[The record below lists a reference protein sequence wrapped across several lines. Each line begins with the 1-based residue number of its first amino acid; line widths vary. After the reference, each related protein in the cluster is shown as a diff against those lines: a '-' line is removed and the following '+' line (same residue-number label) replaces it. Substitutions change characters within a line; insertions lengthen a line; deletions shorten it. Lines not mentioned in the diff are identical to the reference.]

1 MPMSTTPTSMQVVDV
16 THFGPPEVLQP
27 GRRSRPEPAPG
38 DVLIK
43 VAAAGVN
50 RADLMQRQGH
60 YPPPPG
66 APDILGLEVS
76 GTIAAVGHGRSEW
89 QTGDEVCA
97 LLAGGGYAEYVV
109 VPASLCLPVPKGVPL
124 VDAAAIPEAACTVW
138 TNVFGHAHLAAGE
151 VFLCHGGSS
160 GIGTMAVPLARA
172 LGARVFATA
181 GSAEKGAACERL
193 GAERAINYRV
203 EDFVEVI
210 RLATGGR
217 GADVILDMVGAA
229 YLQRNLSLLNTDGRL
244 VLIALMSGAKAE
256 IDLRPLV
263 SRRLVLTG
271 SVLRPRPV
279 DEKAAIVRAVRHRVL
294 PLIETG
300 VVPLVV
306 HARYPLAE
314 AAEAHRVMEGGTH
327 IGKLVLIV

>member
-1 MPMSTTPTSMQVVDV
+1 MRIVDV
-16 THFGPPEVLQP
+16 KQFGPPEVLQL
-27 GRRSRPEPAPG
+27 GQRSRPEPAAG

-76 GTIAAVGHGRSEW
+76 GTIAAVGPAVSEW
-89 QTGDEVCA
+89 QAGDEVCA
-97 LLAGGGYAEYVV
+97 LLAGGGYAEYVA
-109 VPASLCLPVPKGVPL
+109 VPASVCLPVPKGVAL
-124 VDAAAIPEAACTVW
+124 VDAAAIPETACTVW
-138 TNVFGHAHLAAGE
+138 TNVFERAHLAAGE

-160 GIGTMAVPLARA
+160 GIGTMAMPLAHA

-181 GSAEKGAACERL
+181 GSPEKCAACERL

-203 EDFVEVI
+203 EDFVEVV
-210 RLATGGR
+210 RTATGGR

-229 YLQRNLSLLNTDGRL
+229 YLQRNLSALNTDGRL
-244 VLIALMSGAKAE
+244 VIIGMMSGAKAE

-263 SRRLVLTG
+263 SRRLVVTG
-271 SVLRPRPV
+271 SALRPRTV
-279 DEKAAIVRAVRHRVL
+279 EEKAAIVRSVRQKVL
-294 PLIETG
+294 PLIEAG
-300 VVPLVV
+300 KVPLVV
-306 HARYPLAE
+306 HARYPLAD

-327 IGKLVLIV
+327 IGKLLLVVSHVSVQSS